1 MIYFKIEFI
10 SCDNVIT
17 VRPLDYDSIINES

>member
-10 SCDNVIT
+10 SCHNVTT
-17 VRPLDYDSIINES
+17 VRPLDYDSIIDES